1 MQINQIPQIRVNKV
15 FKDVLSSWWNV
26 DLQADDENSKKIE
39 LLSLDDKNLDLS

>member
-39 LLSLDDKNLDLS
+39 LLSLDDNDLDLS